1 MTKLNYRIHW
11 VDDTPD
17 WVESVK
23 GPIERDYTDSDI
35 ALSIVMQENGD
46 EIETQ
51 LLASATDLVILDYNL
66 PQTNGDLLVKRLRAG
81 GNLTEIIFYSQDDTV
96 QSEFSNWDG
105 VHSCQRDE
113 ASAKLRGV
121 IDRFI
126 DRTKN
131 VSILRGMIIS
141 EAIDCENYLTEIIL
155 KLFGDKADIFQ
166 QKILNKAYLDFEKKR
181 MFVTSILNDRRK
193 ILQESGANDESLA
206 NIDACIACIGQ
217 MKSEIVDQR
226 NILAHSA
233 KTVGAD
239 GILTLK
245 GLKGNGGGITFNN
258 AWKNTIRENI
268 RKHLTNLQKISVIL
282 AE

>member
-17 WVESVK
+17 WVDSVK
-23 GPIERDYTDSDI
+23 GPIERDYADSDI
-35 ALSIVMQENGD
+35 ALSIVMKENGD
-46 EIETQ
+46 EIEKQ
-51 LLASATDLVILDYNL
+51 LLASATDLVVLDYNL

-113 ASAKLRGV
+113 ASAKLKAV

-131 VSILRGMIIS
+131 VAILRGMIIS
-141 EAIDCENYLTEIIL
+141 EAIDCENYLTGIIL
-155 KLFGDKADIFQ
+155 SLFGDKSDLFQ
-166 QKILNKAYLDFEKKR
+166 EKVLNKAYLDFEKKR
-181 MFVTSILNDRRK
+181 MLVTSVLKDKMKKMRD
-193 ILQESGANDESLA
+193 ANVDAALIN
-206 NIDACIACIGQ
+206 NIDDCIKCIGQ

-233 KTVGAD
+233 KSVGED
-239 GILTLK
+239 GVLNLK
-245 GLKGNGGGITFNN
+245 GLTGDGTGITFNN
-258 AWKNTIRENI
+258 DWKNAIRENI
-268 RKHLTNLQKISVIL
+268 RKHIANLQKISLIL
-282 AE
+282 SE

>member
-23 GPIERDYTDSDI
+23 GPIERDYADSDI
-35 ALSIVMQENGD
+35 ALSIVMKENGD
-46 EIETQ
+46 EIENQ
-51 LLASATDLVILDYNL
+51 LLASATDLVVLDYNL

-113 ASAKLRGV
+113 ASAKLKAV

-131 VSILRGMIIS
+131 VAILRGMIIS
-141 EAIDCENYLTEIIL
+141 EAIDCENYLTGIIL
-155 KLFGDKADIFQ
+155 SLFGDKSELFQ
-166 QKILNKAYLDFEKKR
+166 EKVLNKAYLDFEKKR
-181 MFVTSILNDRRK
+181 MLVTSVLKDKMKKMRD
-193 ILQESGANDESLA
+193 ANVDAALIT
-206 NIDACIACIGQ
+206 NIDDCIKCIGQ

-233 KTVGAD
+233 KSVGED
-239 GILTLK
+239 GVLNLK
-245 GLKGNGGGITFNN
+245 GLTGDGTGITFNN
-258 AWKNTIRENI
+258 DWKNAIRENI
-268 RKHLTNLQKISVIL
+268 RKHIANLQKISLIL
-282 AE
+282 SE